1 MSFFNS
7 QRRSKGIVGQL
18 SGNNLRVFRRILSQ
32 ARNPE
37 PGKFGHV
44 DAYVDA
50 YKVTSTTF
58 ASAKAE

>member
-7 QRRSKGIVGQL
+7 QRRSKWIVGQL

-37 PGKFGHV
+37 PRKFGHE
-44 DAYVDA
+44 DA